1 LKYMDPTGLHDWYNP
16 YDSDIESSP
25 SYFYQDAAQQFH
37 NLDDPEINLEQIR
50 SQYYQDLEIS
60 IVGSAALDSTEIDFL
75 LRSIPGQISPLGGRA
90 VGNGI
95 GLSVQDQQD
104 RSSGYSFAINWL
116 QYSDIIWPTQGE
128 ITTVFNDP
136 SYAYDSDG
144 DGIPD
149 EHPRLDIAND
159 AGTPVY
165 APFSGI
171 VSRVYDDDPK
181 KGYGIEITNEDGLSA
196 RLIHLLNRPLW
207 NKGDE
212 INIGQQTGFMGNTGF
227 SFGNHLDFM
236 LFTGP
241 SETARDNAVDP
252 SLFLGAV
259 NSGDRVSW

>member
-1 LKYMDPTGLHDWYNP
+1 MGGSVQLPTPGSVRLPRGWV
-16 YDSDIESSP
+16 SSVA
-25 SYFYQDAAQQFH
+25 D
-37 NLDDPEINLEQIR
+37 
-50 SQYYQDLEIS
+50 
-60 IVGSAALDSTEIDFL
+60 
-75 LRSIPGQISPLGGRA
+75 PGQLGCRIA
-90 VGNGI
+90 
-95 GLSVQDQQD
+95 
-104 RSSGYSFAINWL
+104 
-116 QYSDIIWPTQGE
+116 
-128 ITTVFNDP
+128 
-136 SYAYDSDG
+136 
-144 DGIPD
+144 IPD